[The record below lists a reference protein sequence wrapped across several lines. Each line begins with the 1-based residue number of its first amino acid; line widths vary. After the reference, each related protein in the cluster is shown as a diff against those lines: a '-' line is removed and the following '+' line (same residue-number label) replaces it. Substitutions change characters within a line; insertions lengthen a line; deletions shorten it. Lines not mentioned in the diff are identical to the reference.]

1 MAADGRTDWQLPV
14 FRQYLEDFPDIG
26 GMGKRSC
33 HWKGLHPLSSSWDFK
48 VLLVKNIVAPLYL
61 LLGMSII
68 TTTWEINV
76 EISKKVEDADFIQ
89 PTNFTMR

>member
-1 MAADGRTDWQLPV
+1 MAADGRTGWQLPRV
-14 FRQYLEDFPDIG
+14 RQYLEDFPDMG

-33 HWKGLHPLSSSWDFK
+33 HLKGLHLLSSSWGFK
-48 VLLVKNIVAPLYL
+48 VLLVKNILAPIYL

-68 TTTWEINV
+68 TTTLEINV
-76 EISKKVEDADFIQ
+76 EIPKKVEDADFIQ